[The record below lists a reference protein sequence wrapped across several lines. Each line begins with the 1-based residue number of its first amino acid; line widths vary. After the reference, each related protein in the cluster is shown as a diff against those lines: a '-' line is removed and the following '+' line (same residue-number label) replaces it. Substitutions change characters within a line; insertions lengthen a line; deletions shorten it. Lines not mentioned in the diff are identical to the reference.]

1 MVEILGLPQVE
12 PLRGGNSSGGN
23 SNRKAFPKQTT
34 LAAASKFAN
43 APQLSLGHPAK
54 NTQNPCEATHKVKRV
69 QKSSPIICQFDVI
82 DTELDNISTLLYYIS
97 LSLGLDD
104 KYRNTEIQMTI
115 PIHIMRI
122 ESADFGFD
130 STPLPSSLPSQ

>member
-1 MVEILGLPQVE
+1 MQRPWQIATVNAEVAMVEILGLPQGE

-34 LAAASKFAN
+34 LVAAASKFAN

-82 DTELDNISTLLYYIS
+82 DTELDNISTLLYLLYFSVTWI
-97 LSLGLDD
+97 G
-104 KYRNTEIQMTI
+104 
-115 PIHIMRI
+115 
-122 ESADFGFD
+122 
-130 STPLPSSLPSQ
+130 